1 MTVKTISQNQD
12 LTSKKG
18 CILPKISVIVPA
30 YKMEKFL
37 PQCLDSILKQ
47 TLKDI
52 EIIVVDEGDID
63 DCRKIIDEYEKK
75 DSRIKTIHE
84 KNGGY
89 GASMN
94 KGIALAQGEYI
105 GIVEADDFV
114 DKSMFEDLYKLA
126 IDNNADIVKSD
137 FYYHTTAKNES
148 RKAGKIAKYKS
159 NKAINVKQDSS
170 ILRIQPSIWSS
181 IYRRTFLIENGI
193 KFLET
198 KGGSYQDTSF
208 AFKTLSLADK
218 VLLTPKSYLH
228 YRIDNENSSVNNRG
242 KIYAICDEY
251 KEINDFVENHPEL
264 KSYINSERLLN
275 QYYAYVWNLKRI
287 DKRFRKDFIDQFS
300 QEFTELSKNNNLTER
315 FYKKIGKSIVKNLL
329 ENNEQFTKHIDNLI
343 EKDIKRTQRNK
354 NFSIRINSSRI
365 SIVLFG
371 KQIIAKDF

>member
-1 MTVKTISQNQD
+1 MTAKTISQNQNFD
-12 LTSKKG
+12 SRKG
-18 CILPKISVIVPA
+18 SSLPKISVIVPA

-63 DCRKIIDEYEKK
+63 DCRKIIDEYEKR

-159 NKAINVKQDSS
+159 NKVINVKQDSS

-181 IYRRTFLIENGI
+181 IYRRTFLLENGI

-228 YRIDNENSSVNNRG
+228 YRIDNENSSVNNCG
-242 KIYAICDEY
+242 KVYAICDEY
-251 KEINDFVENHPEL
+251 KEINDFVESHPEL

-300 QEFTELSKNNNLTER
+300 QEFADLNKNNNLTER
-315 FYKKIGKSIVKNLL
+315 FYKKIGKNIVNNLL
-329 ENNEQFTKHIDNLI
+329 ENNEQFMKHIDNLI